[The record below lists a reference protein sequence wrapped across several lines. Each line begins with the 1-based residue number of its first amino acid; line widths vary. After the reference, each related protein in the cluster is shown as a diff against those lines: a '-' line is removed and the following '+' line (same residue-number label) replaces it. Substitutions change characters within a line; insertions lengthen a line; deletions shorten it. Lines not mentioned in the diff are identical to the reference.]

1 MEDIFEKLE
10 KIIEMR
16 QNERPENSYVAEL
29 WKKGN
34 DFILKKI
41 GEESAEL
48 IIASKNKNEDE
59 ILNELPLE
67 LVPISYLLVAFAIQ
81 ETKFCV
87 TLVPPSDS
95 YTDVFLTLISTP
107 REPPVFLIVSP

>member
-59 ILNELPLE
+59 ILNELAD
-67 LVPISYLLVAFAIQ
+67 VMFHAIVLLKYNGLSILDVAEVLKKRLGKSGI
-81 ETKFCV
+81 EEKKTRSK
-87 TLVPPSDS
+87 
-95 YTDVFLTLISTP
+95 
-107 REPPVFLIVSP
+107 